1 MAFGRDEVA
10 TDASWPGMCQASL
23 VSPFVAAVPAH
34 STWDL
39 AALARGST
47 PVSAYVKMRLIFLW
61 NNEGYFMGMLM
72 FLCERN
78 V

>member
-1 MAFGRDEVA
+1 MAFGGDEVA
-10 TDASWPGMCQASL
+10 ADHSWPGMSQASL
-23 VSPFVAAVPAH
+23 VSLCVSAVPAH

-47 PVSAYVKMRLIFLW
+47 PISAYVKTQLIFLW

-72 FLCERN
+72 FVYEHN
-78 V
+78 E